1 MTYDRRAPTRT
12 RSMKRLLCVMALV
25 AALPASAAELTVSAA
40 SSLTETFRDIAGAY
54 EAANPGA
61 KVDLNFAA
69 SGVLLQQIARGAPV
83 DVLAAADTATMDQ
96 AAKQGLLESNSRQTF
111 ATNAL
116 IVVVPPGRRNA
127 PKTLAAL
134 AGKGVQRV
142 AIGNPDSVPVGRY
155 ARTALQDAGLWQ
167 ALTAKTITT
176 QNVRQSLDYVA
187 RGEVDAG
194 FVYASDHQAMP
205 GRVVRAFD
213 VPLKSPITYPLSVIK
228 DSARAAE
235 GRRFA
240 AFVMSPQ
247 GQAILRRHG
256 FGAP

>member
-1 MTYDRRAPTRT
+1 
-12 RSMKRLLCVMALV
+12 MKRLLCLLLMV
-25 AALPASAAELTVSAA
+25 AALPATAAELTVSAA
-40 SSLTETFRDIAGAY
+40 SSLTESFRDIASAY
-54 EAANPGA
+54 EAAHPGT

-69 SGVLLQQIARGAPV
+69 SGVLLQQVSRGAPV
-83 DVLAAADTATMDQ
+83 DVLATADTETMAQ
-96 AAKQGLLESNSRQTF
+96 AAKGGLLETDSRQTF
-111 ATNAL
+111 ATNQL
-116 IVVVPPGRRNA
+116 VVVVPRGRRDA
-127 PKTLAAL
+127 PASLAAL

-155 ARTALQDAGLWQ
+155 ARAALQDAGLWE
-167 ALTAKTITT
+167 AITAKTITT

-194 FVYASDHQAMP
+194 FVYASDYQATP

-213 VPLKSPITYPLSVIK
+213 VPLKTPINYPVAVIK

-235 GRRFA
+235 ARRFV
-240 AFVMSPQ
+240 AFVVSAQ

>member
-1 MTYDRRAPTRT
+1 
-12 RSMKRLLCVMALV
+12 MKRLLCLLLMVS
-25 AALPASAAELTVSAA
+25 ALPATAAELTVSAA
-40 SSLTETFRDIAGAY
+40 SSLTESFRDIASAY
-54 EAANPGA
+54 EAAQPGT

-69 SGVLLQQIARGAPV
+69 SGVLLQQVSRGAPV
-83 DVLAAADTATMDQ
+83 DVLATADTETMAQ
-96 AAKQGLLESNSRQTF
+96 AAKGGLLETDSRQFF
-111 ATNAL
+111 ATNQL
-116 IVVVPPGRRNA
+116 VVVVPPGRRDA
-127 PKTLAAL
+127 PASLAAL

-155 ARTALQDAGLWQ
+155 ARAALQNAGLWE
-167 ALTAKTITT
+167 AMTGKTITT

-194 FVYASDHQAMP
+194 FVYASDYQATP

-213 VPLKSPITYPLSVIK
+213 VPLKTPINYPVAVIK

-235 GRRFA
+235 ARRFV
-240 AFVMSPQ
+240 AFVVSPQ
-247 GQAILRRHG
+247 GRAILRRHG

>member
-1 MTYDRRAPTRT
+1 M
-12 RSMKRLLCVMALV
+12 VF
-25 AALPASAAELTVSAA
+25 ALPAPAAGLTVSAA
-40 SSLTETFRDIAGAY
+40 SSLTESFRDIASAY
-54 EAANPGA
+54 EAVHPGT

-69 SGVLLQQIARGAPV
+69 SGVLLQQISRGAPV
-83 DVLAAADTATMDQ
+83 DVLATADTATMEQ
-96 AAKQGLLESNSRQTF
+96 AAKSGLLETDSRQTF
-111 ATNAL
+111 ASNQL
-116 IVVVPPGRRNA
+116 VVVVPPGRKNA
-127 PKTLAAL
+127 PGALSAL

-155 ARTALQDAGLWQ
+155 ARTALQEAGLWD
-167 ALTAKTITT
+167 AITARAITT

-194 FVYASDHQAMP
+194 FVYASDYQAMP

-213 VPLKSPITYPLSVIK
+213 VPLKAPIRYPLSVVK

-235 GRRFA
+235 ARRFV
-240 AFVMSPQ
+240 AFVISPQ

>member
-1 MTYDRRAPTRT
+1 
-12 RSMKRLLCVMALV
+12 MKRLLFLLLMV
-25 AALPASAAELTVSAA
+25 AALPATSAELTVSAA
-40 SSLTETFRDIAGAY
+40 SSLTESFRDITSAY
-54 EAANPGA
+54 EAAHPGT

-69 SGVLLQQIARGAPV
+69 SGVLLQQVSRGAPV
-83 DVLAAADTATMDQ
+83 DVLATADTETMVQ
-96 AAKQGLLESNSRQTF
+96 AAKGGLLETDSRQIF
-111 ATNAL
+111 ATNRL
-116 IVVVPPGRRNA
+116 VVVVPPGRRDA
-127 PKTLAAL
+127 PASLAAL

-155 ARTALQDAGLWQ
+155 ARAALRDAGLWE
-167 ALTAKTITT
+167 AIAGKTITT

-194 FVYASDHQAMP
+194 FVYASDYQATP

-213 VPLKSPITYPLSVIK
+213 VPLKTPINYPVAVIK

-235 GRRFA
+235 ARRFV
-240 AFVMSPQ
+240 AFVVSPQ

>member
-1 MTYDRRAPTRT
+1 
-12 RSMKRLLCVMALV
+12 MKRLLCLLLMV
-25 AALPASAAELTVSAA
+25 AALPATAAELTVSAA
-40 SSLTETFRDIAGAY
+40 SSLTESFRDIASAY
-54 EAANPGA
+54 EAAHPGT

-69 SGVLLQQIARGAPV
+69 SGVLLQQVSRGAPV
-83 DVLAAADTATMDQ
+83 DVLATADTETMAQ
-96 AAKQGLLESNSRQTF
+96 AAKGGLLETDSRQTF
-111 ATNAL
+111 ATNQL
-116 IVVVPPGRRNA
+116 VVVVPPGRKDA
-127 PKTLAAL
+127 PRTLSAL

-155 ARTALQDAGLWQ
+155 ARAALRDAGLWE
-167 ALTAKTITT
+167 AITAKTITT

-194 FVYASDHQAMP
+194 FVYASDYQAMP

-213 VPLKSPITYPLSVIK
+213 VPLKTPINYPVSVIK

-235 GRRFA
+235 ARRFV
-240 AFVMSPQ
+240 AFVVSPQ
-247 GQAILRRHG
+247 GQAILRRRG

>member
-1 MTYDRRAPTRT
+1 
-12 RSMKRLLCVMALV
+12 MKRMLCLLLMV
-25 AALPASAAELTVSAA
+25 AALPASAAELTISAA
-40 SSLTETFRDIAGAY
+40 SSLTESFRDIASAY
-54 EAANPGA
+54 EAAHPGT

-69 SGVLLQQIARGAPV
+69 SGVLLQQISRGAPV
-83 DVLAAADTATMDQ
+83 DVLATADTETMAQ
-96 AAKQGLLESNSRQTF
+96 AAKGGLLENDSRQIF
-111 ATNAL
+111 ATNRL
-116 IVVVPPGRRNA
+116 VVVVPPGRRDGPA
-127 PKTLAAL
+127 SLAAL

-155 ARTALQDAGLWQ
+155 ARAALQDAGLWE
-167 ALTAKTITT
+167 AITAKTITT

-194 FVYASDHQAMP
+194 FVYASDYQATT

-213 VPLKSPITYPLSVIK
+213 VPLKTPIKYPVAVIK

-235 GRRFA
+235 ARRFV
-240 AFVMSPQ
+240 AFVVSPQ

>member
-1 MTYDRRAPTRT
+1 
-12 RSMKRLLCVMALV
+12 MKRLLFLLLMV
-25 AALPASAAELTVSAA
+25 AALPATSAELTVSAA
-40 SSLTETFRDIAGAY
+40 SSLTESFRDITSAY
-54 EAANPGA
+54 EAAHPGT

-69 SGVLLQQIARGAPV
+69 SGVLLQQVSRGAPV
-83 DVLAAADTATMDQ
+83 DVLATADTETMAQ
-96 AAKQGLLESNSRQTF
+96 AAKGGLLENDSRQIF
-111 ATNAL
+111 ATNRL
-116 IVVVPPGRRNA
+116 VVVVPPGRRDGPA
-127 PKTLAAL
+127 SLAAL

-155 ARTALQDAGLWQ
+155 ARAALQDAGLWE
-167 ALTAKTITT
+167 AITAKTITT

-194 FVYASDHQAMP
+194 FVYASDYQATP

-213 VPLKSPITYPLSVIK
+213 VPLKTPIKYPVAVIK

-235 GRRFA
+235 ARRFV
-240 AFVMSPQ
+240 AFVVSPQ

>member
-1 MTYDRRAPTRT
+1 
-12 RSMKRLLCVMALV
+12 MKRLLCLLLMV
-25 AALPASAAELTVSAA
+25 AALPATAAELTVSAA
-40 SSLTETFRDIAGAY
+40 SSLTESFRDIASAY
-54 EAANPGA
+54 EAAHPGT

-69 SGVLLQQIARGAPV
+69 SGVLLQQVSRGAPV
-83 DVLAAADTATMDQ
+83 DVLATADTETMVQ
-96 AAKQGLLESNSRQTF
+96 AAKGGLLETDSRQFF
-111 ATNAL
+111 ATNRL
-116 IVVVPPGRRNA
+116 VVVVPPGRRDA
-127 PKTLAAL
+127 PASLAAL

-155 ARTALQDAGLWQ
+155 ARAALQDAGLWE
-167 ALTAKTITT
+167 AITAKTITT

-194 FVYASDHQAMP
+194 FVYASDYQATP

-213 VPLKSPITYPLSVIK
+213 VPLKTPINYPVAVIK

-235 GRRFA
+235 ARRFV
-240 AFVMSPQ
+240 AFVVSPQ
-247 GQAILRRHG
+247 GRAILRRHG

>member
-1 MTYDRRAPTRT
+1 
-12 RSMKRLLCVMALV
+12 MKRLLCLLLMV
-25 AALPASAAELTVSAA
+25 AALPATAAELTVSAA
-40 SSLTETFRDIAGAY
+40 SSLTESFRDIASAY
-54 EAANPGA
+54 EAAHPGT

-69 SGVLLQQIARGAPV
+69 SGVLLQQVSRGAPV
-83 DVLAAADTATMDQ
+83 DVLATADTETMVQ
-96 AAKQGLLESNSRQTF
+96 AARAGLLEIDSRQIF
-111 ATNAL
+111 ATNQL
-116 IVVVPPGRRNA
+116 VVVVPPGRRDA
-127 PKTLAAL
+127 PTSLAAL

-155 ARTALQDAGLWQ
+155 ARAALQDAGLWE
-167 ALTAKTITT
+167 AITAKTITT

-194 FVYASDHQAMP
+194 FVYASDYQATP

-213 VPLKSPITYPLSVIK
+213 VPLKTPINYPVAVIK

-235 GRRFA
+235 ARRFV
-240 AFVMSPQ
+240 AFVVSPQ
-247 GQAILRRHG
+247 GRAILRRHG

>member
-1 MTYDRRAPTRT
+1 
-12 RSMKRLLCVMALV
+12 MKRLLCLLLMV
-25 AALPASAAELTVSAA
+25 AALPATAAELTVSAA
-40 SSLTETFRDIAGAY
+40 SSLTESFRDIASAY
-54 EAANPGA
+54 EAAHPGT

-69 SGVLLQQIARGAPV
+69 SGVLLQQISRGAPV
-83 DVLAAADTATMDQ
+83 DVLATADTETMVQ
-96 AAKQGLLESNSRQTF
+96 AARAGLLEIDSRQIF
-111 ATNAL
+111 ATNQL
-116 IVVVPPGRRNA
+116 VVVVPPGRRDA
-127 PKTLAAL
+127 PASLAAL

-155 ARTALQDAGLWQ
+155 ARAALQDAGLWE
-167 ALTAKTITT
+167 AITGKTITT

-194 FVYASDHQAMP
+194 FVYASDYQAMP

-213 VPLKSPITYPLSVIK
+213 VPLKTPINYPVAVIK

-235 GRRFA
+235 ARRFV
-240 AFVMSPQ
+240 AFVVSPQ
-247 GQAILRRHG
+247 GQAVLRRHG

>member
-1 MTYDRRAPTRT
+1 
-12 RSMKRLLCVMALV
+12 MKRLLCLLLMV
-25 AALPASAAELTVSAA
+25 AALPATAAELTVSAA
-40 SSLTETFRDIAGAY
+40 SSLTESFRDIASAY
-54 EAANPGA
+54 EAAHPGT

-69 SGVLLQQIARGAPV
+69 SGVLLQQVSRGAPV
-83 DVLAAADTATMDQ
+83 DVLATADPETMAQ
-96 AAKQGLLESNSRQTF
+96 AAKGGLLETDSRQTF
-111 ATNAL
+111 ATNQL
-116 IVVVPPGRRNA
+116 VVVVPRGRRDA
-127 PKTLAAL
+127 PASLAAL

-155 ARTALQDAGLWQ
+155 ARAALQDAGLWE
-167 ALTAKTITT
+167 AITAKTITT

-194 FVYASDHQAMP
+194 FVYASDYQATP

-213 VPLKSPITYPLSVIK
+213 VPLKTPINYPVAVIK

-235 GRRFA
+235 ARRFV
-240 AFVMSPQ
+240 AFVVSAQ

>member
-1 MTYDRRAPTRT
+1 
-12 RSMKRLLCVMALV
+12 MKRLFCLLLMV
-25 AALPASAAELTVSAA
+25 AALPATAAELTVSAA
-40 SSLTETFRDIAGAY
+40 SSLTESFRDIASAY
-54 EAANPGA
+54 EAAHPGT

-69 SGVLLQQIARGAPV
+69 SGVLLQQISRGAPV
-83 DVLAAADTATMDQ
+83 DVLATADTDTMGQ
-96 AAKQGLLESNSRQTF
+96 AAKGGLLETDSRRTF
-111 ATNAL
+111 ATNRL
-116 IVVVPPGRRNA
+116 VVVVPPGRKDA
-127 PKTLAAL
+127 PSTLAAL

-155 ARTALQDAGLWQ
+155 ARTALQEAGMWDAI
-167 ALTAKTITT
+167 AARIITT

-194 FVYASDHQAMP
+194 FVYASDYQAMP

-213 VPLKSPITYPLSVIK
+213 VPLRSPITYPVSVIK
-228 DSARAAE
+228 GSARAVEA
-235 GRRFA
+235 RRFV
-240 AFVMSPQ
+240 AFVVSPQ

>member
-1 MTYDRRAPTRT
+1 
-12 RSMKRLLCVMALV
+12 MKQLLCLLLMV
-25 AALPASAAELTVSAA
+25 AALPATAAELTVSAA
-40 SSLTETFRDIAGAY
+40 SSLTESFRDIASAY
-54 EAANPGA
+54 EAAHPGT

-69 SGVLLQQIARGAPV
+69 SGVLLQQISRGAPV
-83 DVLAAADTATMDQ
+83 DVLATADMETMAQ
-96 AAKQGLLESNSRQTF
+96 AAKGGLLETGSRQTF
-111 ATNAL
+111 ATNRL
-116 IVVVPPGRRNA
+116 VVVVPPGRKEA
-127 PKTLAAL
+127 PGTLAAL

-155 ARTALQDAGLWQ
+155 ARTALQDAGLWD
-167 ALTAKTITT
+167 AITARTITT

-194 FVYASDHQAMP
+194 FVYASDYQATP

-213 VPLKSPITYPLSVIK
+213 VPLKTPITYPVSVIK
-228 DSARAAE
+228 GSARAVEA
-235 GRRFA
+235 RRFV
-240 AFVMSPQ
+240 AFVVSPQ

>member
-1 MTYDRRAPTRT
+1 
-12 RSMKRLLCVMALV
+12 MKRLLCLLLML
-25 AALPASAAELTVSAA
+25 AALPATAAELTVSAA
-40 SSLTETFRDIAGAY
+40 SSLTESFRDIASAY
-54 EAANPGA
+54 EAAHPGT

-69 SGVLLQQIARGAPV
+69 SGVLLQQISRGAPV
-83 DVLAAADTATMDQ
+83 DVLATADTGTMAQ
-96 AAKQGLLESNSRQTF
+96 AAKGGLLETDSRQTF
-111 ATNAL
+111 ATNQL
-116 IVVVPPGRRNA
+116 VVVVPPGRKDA
-127 PKTLAAL
+127 PATLAAL

-155 ARTALQDAGLWQ
+155 ARTALQDAGLWD
-167 ALTAKTITT
+167 AITSRTITT

-194 FVYASDHQAMP
+194 FVYASDYQAMP
-205 GRVVRAFD
+205 TRVVRAFN
-213 VPLKSPITYPLSVIK
+213 VPLKTPISYPLSVIK
-228 DSARAAE
+228 GSARAVEA
-235 GRRFA
+235 RRFV

>member
-1 MTYDRRAPTRT
+1 
-12 RSMKRLLCVMALV
+12 MKRLLCLLLMV
-25 AALPASAAELTVSAA
+25 AALPATAAELTVSAA
-40 SSLTETFRDIAGAY
+40 SSLTESFRDIASAY
-54 EAANPGA
+54 EAAHPGT

-69 SGVLLQQIARGAPV
+69 SGVLLQQVSRGAPV
-83 DVLAAADTATMDQ
+83 DVLATADTETMAQ
-96 AAKQGLLESNSRQTF
+96 AAKGGLLETGSRQFF
-111 ATNAL
+111 ATNQL
-116 IVVVPPGRRNA
+116 VVVVPPGRRDA
-127 PKTLAAL
+127 PASLAAL

-155 ARTALQDAGLWQ
+155 ARAALQDAGLWE
-167 ALTAKTITT
+167 AMTGKTITT

-194 FVYASDHQAMP
+194 FVYASDYQAMP

-213 VPLKSPITYPLSVIK
+213 VPLKTPINYPVAVIK

-235 GRRFA
+235 ARRFV
-240 AFVMSPQ
+240 AFVVSPQ

>member
-1 MTYDRRAPTRT
+1 
-12 RSMKRLLCVMALV
+12 MKRLLCLLLMV
-25 AALPASAAELTVSAA
+25 AALPATATELTVSAA
-40 SSLTETFRDIAGAY
+40 SSLTESFRDIASAY
-54 EAANPGA
+54 EAAHPGT

-69 SGVLLQQIARGAPV
+69 SGVLLQQVSRGAPV
-83 DVLAAADTATMDQ
+83 DVLATADTETMAQ
-96 AAKQGLLESNSRQTF
+96 AAKGGLLETDSRQFF
-111 ATNAL
+111 ATNQL
-116 IVVVPPGRRNA
+116 VVVVPPGRRDA
-127 PKTLAAL
+127 PASLAAL
-134 AGKGVQRV
+134 AGKGVKRV

-155 ARTALQDAGLWQ
+155 ARAALQNAGLWE
-167 ALTAKTITT
+167 AMTGKTITT

-194 FVYASDHQAMP
+194 FVYASDYQATP

-213 VPLKSPITYPLSVIK
+213 VPLKTPINYPVAVIK

-235 GRRFA
+235 ARRFV
-240 AFVMSPQ
+240 AFVVSPQ

>member
-1 MTYDRRAPTRT
+1 MN
-12 RSMKRLLCVMALV
+12 RLLFLFLFLLI

-40 SSLTETFRDIAGAY
+40 SSLTESFRDIARAY
-54 EAANPGA
+54 ESAHPGT

-69 SGVLLQQIARGAPV
+69 SGVLLQQITRGAPV
-83 DVLAAADTATMDQ
+83 DVLATADTATMDQ
-96 AAKQGLLESNSRQTF
+96 AANSGLLETDSRQTF

-116 IVVVPPGRRNA
+116 VVVVPPGRKGA
-127 PKTLAAL
+127 PMTLAAL

-155 ARTALQDAGLWQ
+155 ARTALQDAGLWET
-167 ALTAKTITT
+167 LTPKTITT

-194 FVYASDHQAMP
+194 FVYASDYQAMP
-205 GRVVRAFD
+205 GRVVRAFV
-213 VPLKSPITYPLSVIK
+213 VPVKSPITYPLSVVK
-228 DSARAAE
+228 ASAHAAE
-235 GRRFA
+235 GRRFI

-247 GQAILRRHG
+247 GQAILRRRG

>member
-1 MTYDRRAPTRT
+1 
-12 RSMKRLLCVMALV
+12 MKRLLFLLLMV
-25 AALPASAAELTVSAA
+25 AALPATAAELTVSAA
-40 SSLTETFRDIAGAY
+40 SSLTESFRDIASAY
-54 EAANPGA
+54 EAGHPGT

-69 SGVLLQQIARGAPV
+69 SGVLLQQISRGAPV
-83 DVLAAADTATMDQ
+83 DVLATADTETMVQ
-96 AAKQGLLESNSRQTF
+96 SAGAGLLETDSRQIF
-111 ATNAL
+111 ATNQL
-116 IVVVPPGRRNA
+116 VVVVPPGRRDA
-127 PKTLAAL
+127 PTSLAAL

-155 ARTALQDAGLWQ
+155 ARAALQDAGLWD
-167 ALTAKTITT
+167 AITAKTITT

-194 FVYASDHQAMP
+194 FVYASDYQATP

-213 VPLKSPITYPLSVIK
+213 VPLKTPINYPVAVIK

-235 GRRFA
+235 ARRFV
-240 AFVMSPQ
+240 AFVVSPQ

>member
-1 MTYDRRAPTRT
+1 
-12 RSMKRLLCVMALV
+12 MKRLLCLLLMV
-25 AALPASAAELTVSAA
+25 AALPAPAAQLTVSAA
-40 SSLTETFRDIAGAY
+40 SSLTESFRDIASAY
-54 EAANPGA
+54 EAAHPGT

-69 SGVLLQQIARGAPV
+69 SGVLLQQISRGAPV
-83 DVLAAADTATMDQ
+83 DVLATADMETMAQ
-96 AAKQGLLESNSRQTF
+96 AAKGGLLETDSRQTF
-111 ATNAL
+111 ATNRL
-116 IVVVPPGRRNA
+116 VVVVPPRRKDA
-127 PKTLAAL
+127 PGTLAAL

-155 ARTALQDAGLWQ
+155 ARTALQDAGLWD
-167 ALTAKTITT
+167 AITARTITT

-194 FVYASDHQAMP
+194 FVYASDYQATP

-213 VPLKSPITYPLSVIK
+213 VPLKAPITYPVSVIK
-228 DSARAAE
+228 GSARAVEA
-235 GRRFA
+235 RRFV
-240 AFVMSPQ
+240 AFVVSPQ

>member
-1 MTYDRRAPTRT
+1 
-12 RSMKRLLCVMALV
+12 MKRLLCLLLMV
-25 AALPASAAELTVSAA
+25 AALPATAAELTVSAA
-40 SSLTETFRDIAGAY
+40 SSLTESFRDIASAY
-54 EAANPGA
+54 EAAHPGT

-69 SGVLLQQIARGAPV
+69 SGVLLQQVSRGAPV
-83 DVLAAADTATMDQ
+83 DVLATADTETMAQ
-96 AAKQGLLESNSRQTF
+96 AAKGGLLETDSRQFF
-111 ATNAL
+111 ATNQL
-116 IVVVPPGRRNA
+116 VVVVPPGRRDA
-127 PKTLAAL
+127 PASLAAL

-155 ARTALQDAGLWQ
+155 ARAALRDAGLWE
-167 ALTAKTITT
+167 AIAAKTITT

-194 FVYASDHQAMP
+194 FVYASDYQATP

-213 VPLKSPITYPLSVIK
+213 VPLKTPINYPVAVIK

-235 GRRFA
+235 ARRFV
-240 AFVMSPQ
+240 AFVVSPQ
-247 GQAILRRHG
+247 GRAILRRHG